1 MATEAINVI
10 EFRDPT
16 IRSAKQRALSK
27 QYVYRFGRDGV
38 PSFTK
43 DPMQAL
49 RYRYADGAKY
59 TARHYVGCKAVV
71 YRVES
76 DAIA

>member
-1 MATEAINVI
+1 MATESINVI
-10 EFRDPT
+10 EFKDPA
-16 IRSAKQRALSK
+16 IRSAKQRELSK
-27 QYVYRFGRDGV
+27 QYVHRFGRDGA

-43 DPMQAL
+43 DPLQAL

-59 TARHYVGCKAVV
+59 TARHYVGCKAIV

-76 DAIA
+76 DVIA